1 MDSRLFSYPAR
12 NDKEKIT
19 AEGFNSSTE
28 VTLFLITTAFTA
40 ELKPTFTLSLT
51 KSSLDFNKVLAVSY
65 S

>member
-28 VTLFLITTAFTA
+28 VTFLITTAFTA
-40 ELKPTFTLSLT
+40 ELKPTFTLSLK
-51 KSSLDFNKVLAVSY
+51 KSSLDFNEVLAVSY